1 MEIESRIQ
9 ENTKG
14 TPKPRQGFYARR
26 IKRPMDFLLALI
38 ALIILSPLLLTV
50 AVLVRIKLGSP
61 CLFSQGRIGQFEK
74 PFTMYKFRSMADHKD
89 ENGELLPD
97 ADRITKLGFFLRRS
111 SIDELPALW
120 NVLRGDMSLVGPRP
134 LPLLYLP
141 YFTEEE
147 RKRHSLRG
155 GITGLAQVNGRNAL
169 SWEEKFQYD
178 LMYVSN
184 ITFCGDVKIAIRT
197 LKKVFQGA
205 DIGLRGISG
214 PEDFNVYRGCKEDE
228 GA

>member
-1 MEIESRIQ
+1 MLLKSLFDHIV
-9 ENTKG
+9 
-14 TPKPRQGFYARR
+14 A
-26 IKRPMDFLLALI
+26 FLGLLF
-38 ALIILSPLLLTV
+38 LSPILLVTAILIRV
-50 AVLVRIKLGSP
+50 KMPGGPVIFKQKRVG
-61 CLFSQGRIGQFEK
+61 QYGRL
-74 PFTMYKFRSMADHKD
+74 FTMYKFRSMADHKD

-97 ADRITKLGFFLRRS
+97 ADRITKLGSFLRRS

-120 NVLRGDMSLVGPRP
+120 TVLRGDMSLVGPRP